1 MIFSPVDGE
10 PEKCQFTWMQQCQ
23 YGGRTKIPESVR
35 KLFCSEIFLDTRF
48 WLTILVSNWL
58 TRDIS

>member
-35 KLFCSEIFLDTRF
+35 KLFCSEIFLYK
-48 WLTILVSNWL
+48 ILVNNPSFLLAN
-58 TRDIS
+58 